1 MKELSCHNPKMAVYY
16 QYVHQLEDK
25 FDGLELNHIPQWLN
39 EVGDKLAKTAF
50 SRELVLAR
58 VFASDQHE
66 PSVCYEKPE

>member
-16 QYVHQLEDK
+16 QYVHKLEDK
-25 FDGLELNHIPQWLN
+25 FDGLELNHILQRLN
-39 EVGDKLAKTAF
+39 EVADKLAKTAF
-50 SRELVLAR
+50 SREPVLAH